1 MTFGLVC
8 FLLGAVAVWTRRRTD
23 RALVFVVALAVLIP
37 SVARPPLMGPLALFA
52 PQTLFLVIYVC
63 IRAFVA
69 KRGPRQRTSRMATLV
84 AGVTSLLLTAAV
96 ISTLLGPG
104 PRYLPGIVDS
114 LLAPLILF
122 VLVIRDRDRAA
133 RWSETV
139 RNGLLGIAVFESALA
154 LVQFATGR
162 VLFYETARKEF
173 WWYTSDQFNR
183 ATSTLDSPLDLAM
196 LLCVAL
202 PLAVMARR
210 SVIRIGS
217 MFLLTAGIAL
227 TASRLALGLVA
238 VAWLFALLGTKL
250 SLGKKA
256 SIAVAAVVSLFVLL
270 QTDLAR
276 TALDRLGGSTSSSA
290 ARESAVSYV
299 LQNANDFLFLG
310 YGYSRGG
317 SLRDI
322 GVLASSIE
330 NALLS
335 FAYDY
340 GAVPTVLWFAVM
352 LLLALVAWQV
362 AERRGLALALTL
374 GLIMTAGYS
383 SLSTRSAATSI
394 FWALVILATVSI
406 MESRATSQK
415 TGDLAP
421 VNRMDVARDR
431 TAVPR

>member
-52 PQTLFLVIYVC
+52 PQTLFLVIYVG

-122 VLVIRDRDRAA
+122 FLVIRDRDRAA

-139 RNGLLGIAVFESALA
+139 RNSLLGIAVFESALA

-202 PLAVMARR
+202 PLAVMARG

-415 TGDLAP
+415 TGDIAP

>member
-8 FLLGAVAVWTRRRTD
+8 LLLVAVALWTRRRTD
-23 RALVFVVALAVLIP
+23 RALVVIVALAVLIP

-52 PQTLFLVIYVC
+52 PQTLFLVIYVV

-69 KRGPRQRTSRMATLV
+69 GKGRRQPVSHMATLV
-84 AGVTSLLLTAAV
+84 AGVTSLLLAAAV
-96 ISTLLGPG
+96 VSTLLGPG

-122 VLVIRDRDRAA
+122 VMVVRDRDRTAK
-133 RWSETV
+133 WSETV
-139 RNGLLGIAVFESALA
+139 RNSLLGLAVLESVLA
-154 LVQFATGR
+154 LVQFTTGR
-162 VLFYETARKEF
+162 VLFYETARKDF

-202 PLAVMARR
+202 PLAVMARG
-210 SVIRIGS
+210 SVMRIGS

-238 VAWLFALLGTKL
+238 VAWLFALVGTRL

-256 SIAVAAVVSLFVLL
+256 SIAVAAVASLFVLL

-276 TALDRLGGSTSSSA
+276 TALDRLNGSVASSA

-299 LQNANDFLFLG
+299 LQNVTDFLFLG

-322 GVLASSIE
+322 GVLTSSIE

-335 FAYDY
+335 FAYDF

-362 AERRGLALALTL
+362 AERRGLALALML
-374 GLIMTAGYS
+374 GLVMTVGYS
-383 SLSTRSAATSI
+383 SLSTRSAATPV
-394 FWALVILATVSI
+394 FWALVALATVSI
-406 MESRATSQK
+406 IDSRTSSRNA
-415 TGDLAP
+415 GDIAP
-421 VNRMDVARDR
+421 AEGAETRRDR
-431 TAVPR
+431 TAVPF